1 MNNTLKAPTAN
12 TNKDPEA
19 PVSQALQEESSTA
32 TASQPE
38 AVETADTPSDDD
50 SVAENHHIDKAVPSH
65 HACPMFSHECV
76 IVPGED
82 AIDDDVP
89 ITPPDVFPTRR
100 FSDRKSHEY
109 AQDPDIDVDNP
120 LLERFPSDSAAIFAT
135 IRRLS
140 SSVDEDRAFPQGI
153 APSSIMDPS
162 KPSPADGPLES
173 QSLTVPQASQHPH
186 GEQQSHGERR
196 KRSISVSG
204 GSVSS
209 LNAIT
214 EDEDERPD
222 DERSDDERPD
232 ERPDDELAGFPS
244 QGTTP
249 ADQTPALLTEQP
261 QAGDE
266 EEELVEAVPNGAGGP
281 VERPGPAPKSAIKVE
296 SPASDDDEGI
306 AMCNASRER
315 PAGGNLDSADLLI
328 SEPAKHL
335 HKPYSHIVEPPLC
348 SPTPEP
354 EEDRFD
360 AAETALPNG
369 LAVNHVRE
377 ASPDVVVP
385 QEADDRDANPSEHDN
400 EDGLRKRNIDRPI
413 SRVSIHKTLPEV
425 TQRANWLTAFL
436 HLLFVDWIG
445 GSLSRLWRGKQ
456 MA

>member
-1 MNNTLKAPTAN
+1 MNNTLKTPTAN
-12 TNKDPEA
+12 TDKDLEVPDTPA
-19 PVSQALQEESSTA
+19 SHEEPSTA
-32 TASQPE
+32 VTSELKASD
-38 AVETADTPSDDD
+38 TADATSDDANAAANPHTD
-50 SVAENHHIDKAVPSH
+50 RSVPSH
-65 HACPMFSHECV
+65 HECPMFSHECV
-76 IVPGED
+76 IVPGDD
-82 AIDDDVP
+82 AVDDDIP

-100 FSDRKSHEY
+100 FSDRKPHEY
-109 AQDPDIDVDNP
+109 AQDPDIDVDDP

-140 SSVDEDRAFPQGI
+140 SSVDEDRAFPEGI
-153 APSSIMDPS
+153 APSSIMDHS
-162 KPSPADGPLES
+162 KPLSADGS
-173 QSLTVPQASQHPH
+173 HGGQSLTVPQAGQQPH

-196 KRSISVSG
+196 RGSISVSG

-222 DERSDDERPD
+222 DE
-232 ERPDDELAGFPS
+232 LAGLPS
-244 QGTTP
+244 EDTTP
-249 ADQTPALLTEQP
+249 ADQKPALLAEPP

-266 EEELVEAVPNGAGGP
+266 KEELVDAVPNGTGGP
-281 VERPGPAPKSAIKVE
+281 VERPGPALKSAIKVE

-306 AMCNASRER
+306 AMCNASRKK

-328 SEPAKHL
+328 SEPAMHL
-335 HKPYSHIVEPPLC
+335 HKPHSHIVEPPLC

-360 AAETALPNG
+360 AAETAHPNG
-369 LAVNHVRE
+369 LAVNHVR
-377 ASPDVVVP
+377 ADSPDIVVP
-385 QEADDRDANPSEHDN
+385 QEADDRDADPSDHDD
-400 EDGLRKRNIDRPI
+400 EEGLRKRNVERPI
-413 SRVSIHKTLPEV
+413 SRVSLHKTIPEV

-445 GSLSRLWRGKQ
+445 SSLSRLWRGKQ